1 MPIFRL
7 AARLTRAGGSNRAA
21 ARTTPT
27 KEATDGAIPL
37 AHPWRRDARNS
48 FTSEQLELE
57 PKKYFT
63 WTDQLRT
70 SDHLV
75 TAEQLHPRG

>member
-48 FTSEQLELE
+48 FTPEQIELE
-57 PKKYFT
+57 TKKYFA
-63 WTDQLRT
+63 WTEQIRT
-70 SDHLV
+70 SGHV
-75 TAEQLHPRG
+75 ATAEQLHPGG